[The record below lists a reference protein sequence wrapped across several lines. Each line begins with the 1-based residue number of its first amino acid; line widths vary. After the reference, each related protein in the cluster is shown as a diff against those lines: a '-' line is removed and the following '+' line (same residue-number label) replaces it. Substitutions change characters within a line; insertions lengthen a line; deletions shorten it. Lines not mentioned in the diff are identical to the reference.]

1 MRFLKDP
8 KTGRESVTLTAFVVG
23 FLVCTGKLLLSGIK
37 TDLITF
43 EQFSGSD
50 FGIAVG
56 ALGAI
61 YTLRKNSTI
70 KKDTPN
76 G

>member
-1 MRFLKDP
+1 MLWINDP
-8 KTGRESVTLTAFVVG
+8 KTSKPSVTLSAFVIG

-43 EQFSGSD
+43 EQFSGAD
-50 FGIAVG
+50 YGMAVG

-70 KKDTPN
+70 KKDSQ
-76 G
+76 